1 MTDQSLIY
9 LIMGLAGLILSG
21 IPFGIYMGVATTMGI
36 TDSSSS
42 SLLLMLYVTV
52 IVVTFLSSLG
62 SYALIQNQNC
72 GKIKN
77 YKQIASNAGI
87 TTLIV
92 TLALSVAVF
101 IPFLKNIVGSLVS
114 PDIDPTVKEALGY
127 SYFVFWGGLY
137 GFASGGYMSAVCG
150 E

>member
-9 LIMGLAGLILSG
+9 LVMGLAGLILSG
-21 IPFGIYMGVATTMGI
+21 IPFGIYMGVGTMMGI

-42 SLLLMLYVTV
+42 TLLLTLYVVV

-62 SYALIQNQNC
+62 GFAIVQSQSC
-72 GKIKN
+72 GKVKN

-87 TTLIV
+87 STLIV

-101 IPFLKNIVGSLVS
+101 IPFLKNIVGSLIS
-114 PDIDPTVKEALGY
+114 PDLDSNVKEALGY
-127 SYFVFWGGLY
+127 SYFLFWGGLY
-137 GFASGGYMSAVCG
+137 GFASGGFMSAVCG

>member
-1 MTDQSLIY
+1 
-9 LIMGLAGLILSG
+9 MGLAGLILSG
-21 IPFGIYMGVATTMGI
+21 VPFGIYMGIGTMMGI

-52 IVVTFLSSLG
+52 IALTFLSSAG
-62 SYALIQNQNC
+62 SFALIQHQSC
-72 GKIKN
+72 GKVKN

-87 TTLIV
+87 STLIV
-92 TLALSVAVF
+92 TLALSIAVF
-101 IPFLKNIVGSLVS
+101 IPFLKNIVGSIIS
-114 PDIDPTVKEALGY
+114 PDIDSNVKEALAYGY
-127 SYFVFWGGLY
+127 FLFWGGLY